1 MFVSIRIPIEQR
13 ERSRFR
19 ERMTLLR
26 SFLKEIIDYA
36 GLFPPASL
44 PMAAAVANYAEYLS
58 GPDRDLLGRF
68 VVPAS
73 RLAEFSGI
81 ARELLP
87 SQGDAKPWRLSVLA
101 GDDVAADANSI
112 LEFNATH
119 GEGLQAGAATCDSV
133 EMHARQAGDVQHAVS
148 LFPPSLRLF
157 FEITAD
163 ADPAPLLREI
173 AAHKAAAKIRTGG
186 ITEAAFPSSARVIHF
201 IAACNTAGVAFKAT
215 AGLHHLIRS
224 DYPLT
229 YEPESACAT
238 MYGYLNLFLAAALI
252 RKGISETEAK
262 EALEEQHMGAF
273 EVRINA
279 LCWRGHTLSVN
290 ELNETR
296 SLFALSFGS
305 CSFREPVDEAHALRL
320 I

>member
-1 MFVSIRIPIEQR
+1 
-13 ERSRFR
+13 
-19 ERMTLLR
+19 MTPLR

-73 RLAEFSGI
+73 RLAEFSDL
-81 ARELLP
+81 ARSLLP
-87 SQGDAKPWRLSVLA
+87 SDGNSAPWRLSALA
-101 GDDVAADANSI
+101 GDDVPADANSI
-112 LEFNATH
+112 LEFNAAH
-119 GEGLQAGAATCDSV
+119 GERLQAGRAACDSV
-133 EMHARQAGDVQHAVS
+133 EIHARQVGDVAQAVS
-148 LFPPSLRLF
+148 LFPQSVRLF
-157 FEITAD
+157 FEIAAD
-163 ADPAPLLREI
+163 ADPAPLVREV

-186 ITEAAFPSSARVIHF
+186 VTEAAFPSSARVIHF
-201 IAACNTAGVAFKAT
+201 IAACNSAGVPFKAT

-229 YEPESACAT
+229 YEPQSACAT

-252 RKGISETEAK
+252 RQGISEAEAR
-262 EALEEQHMGAF
+262 EVLEEQNMGAF
-273 EVRINA
+273 ETGTDS
-279 LCWRGHTLSVN
+279 LCWRGHTLSVGD
-290 ELNETR
+290 LNETR
-296 SLFALSFGS
+296 SHFALSFGS
-305 CSFREPVDEAHALRL
+305 CSFREPVDEARALHL